1 MIIKTKCKDSIIK
14 LIGDKSEENE
24 PKIII
29 IAIPRRMYFKS
40 RIEINRDNSYT
51 FIFDLRNLKNR
62 SLVCFKDFNMQQIV
76 ATIIPSR
83 LRQPKVFVHDF
94 KGQSVNKLAKFY
106 YKNLK

>member
-1 MIIKTKCKDSIIK
+1 MVK
-14 LIGDKSEENE
+14 LIGDKSEVNE

-29 IAIPRRMYFKS
+29 IAIPKSMCFKT

-51 FIFDLRNLKNR
+51 FIFDLRNLKNK
-62 SLVCFKDFNMQQIV
+62 SLVYFKGFDTQNII

-83 LRQPKVFVHDF
+83 LKQPKVFIHDNR
-94 KGQSVNKLAKFY
+94 GQSINKLAKFY